1 MNVAI
6 IPARG
11 GSKRIPRKNIKPFH
25 GVPVIG
31 YAIKLAQESQIFSEV
46 FVSTD
51 DEEIAEV
58 AISFGASVPWL
69 RSRELSDDYATTVSV
84 MQDAVKRIE
93 NKYSNLENVCCIYP
107 ATPLLKS
114 EQLKKSLCMLK
125 DGNWDYVV
133 GVSSSKIP
141 PERFLSIGKNREII
155 MRFPVYETSRTQDF
169 PQAFHDAGQF
179 YWGKKISWE
188 SALPLFTSR
197 STILELPPESAI
209 DVDTLDD
216 WHYAERIFGIYGK
229 DRN

>member
-11 GSKRIPRKNIKPFH
+11 GSKRIPKKNIRPFH

-31 YAIKLAQESQIFSEV
+31 YAIKLALESQIFSEV
-46 FVSTD
+46 IVSTD
-51 DEEIAEV
+51 DQEIAEV

-69 RSRELSDDYATTVSV
+69 RSSELSDDYATTVSV
-84 MQDAVKRIE
+84 MQDAVTRIE
-93 NKYSNLENVCCIYP
+93 KKYSNLENVCCIYP
-107 ATPLLKS
+107 VTPLLKS
-114 EQLKKSLCMLK
+114 EQLRKSLWMLK
-125 DGNWDYVV
+125 DGNWDYVI
-133 GVSSSKIP
+133 GATSSKTP
-141 PERFLSIGKNREII
+141 PERFLSIGDNSEII
-155 MRFPVYETSRTQDF
+155 MRFPEHEVSRTQDF
-169 PQAFHDAGQF
+169 PKAFHDAGQF

-197 STILELPPESAI
+197 STILELPSECAI

-216 WHYAERIFGIYGK
+216 WHYTERIFEIYGK